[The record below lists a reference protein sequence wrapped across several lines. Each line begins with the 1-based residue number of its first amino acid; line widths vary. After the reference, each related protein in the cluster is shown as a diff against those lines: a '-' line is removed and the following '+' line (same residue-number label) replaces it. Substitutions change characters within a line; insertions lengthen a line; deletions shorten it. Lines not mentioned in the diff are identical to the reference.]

1 MFYSKPQN
9 DCLPR
14 VVWPTF
20 SRASEADKERP
31 GPNILILRKEFVIM
45 GQNPGRICELRWSGK
60 EVAPEPRLKE
70 GTCERYDANR

>member
-20 SRASEADKERP
+20 SRASEAGKERP

-45 GQNPGRICELRWSGK
+45 GQNLGRIVLVR
-60 EVAPEPRLKE
+60 
-70 GTCERYDANR
+70 